1 MSRPPTSR
9 LPITGATVV
18 AGVAGHPVR
27 HSLSPLIHNAWLEAA
42 GVDGVYVPFGLP
54 MDGFERF
61 VAGARGGTVR
71 GINVTVPFKEV
82 ALTLADRASDRAKAA
97 AAANILVFEPDGSV
111 SADNSDGVGLISAF
125 AEQAPGLDL
134 AAGPVAILG
143 AGGAARGAAAALLA
157 AGAPEVRIINRT
169 LAKAQAMASAFG
181 RRATAHPL
189 AEAAAAFAGVAAVVN
204 ATSAELSEQA
214 VLDVPLEATP
224 VSAVVM
230 DMVYRPLVTPFLT
243 HARRIGR
250 PTVDGLAMLIGQ
262 AAPAFEAFY
271 GRPPP
276 SDPDIRALAIGVIEG

>member
-1 MSRPPTSR
+1 MTRP
-9 LPITGATVV
+9 PITGATVV
-18 AGVAGHPVR
+18 AGVAGQPVR

-42 GVDGVYVPFGLP
+42 GIDGAYVPFGLP

-61 VAGARGGTVR
+61 VAGLRGGAVR
-71 GINVTVPFKEV
+71 GINVTVPFKEM

-97 AAANILVFEPDGSV
+97 SAANILVFEADGAV
-111 SADNSDGVGLISAF
+111 VADNTDGVGLISAF
-125 AEQAPGLDL
+125 TAQAPGLNL
-134 AAGPVAILG
+134 ASGPVAILG

-169 LAKAQAMASAFG
+169 LAKAQVMAKAFG
-181 RRATAHPL
+181 ARATSHPL
-189 AEAAAAFAGVAAVVN
+189 AEAAAAFADVVAVVN
-204 ATSAELSEQA
+204 ATSAELGEKA
-214 VLDVPLEATP
+214 ALDAPLEATP
-224 VSAVVM
+224 AEAVVM
-230 DMVYRPLVTPFLT
+230 DMVYRPLITPFLA

-276 SDPDIRALAIGVIEG
+276 VEVDIRALALKVIEE